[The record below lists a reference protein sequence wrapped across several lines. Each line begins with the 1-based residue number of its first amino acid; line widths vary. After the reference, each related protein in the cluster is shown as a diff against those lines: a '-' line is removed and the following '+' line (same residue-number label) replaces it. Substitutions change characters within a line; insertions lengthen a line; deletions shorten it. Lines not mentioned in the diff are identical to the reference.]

1 MAGEGPRTGSGG
13 VGDFADALVQ
23 IRDLSGRLR
32 GVGFLADH
40 HGTLLT
46 SHEAVDGLDRLLLR
60 AADDRTR
67 VVDAEAVVPL
77 PRHGL
82 ALVRTENLGVAP
94 LPLTVR
100 DRIEAGTYV
109 RIIAGGRREARV
121 LTAAPAAYPAGGR
134 SRVLDDALELALG
147 TAARDALRPGGGTT
161 GGPVLDARTGAV
173 LGVLGASLRAAGRDS
188 GFAAPVRPGGETDP
202 ALTALLARNAATV
215 PAYGTDLNLAGV
227 LQLCA
232 ASVSQ
237 DGPPGTL
244 TGLTGIVERASVA
257 RELADFMAGPHPVLA
272 LTGDPGSGRT
282 TELAALAARRR
293 RGDAPAPTLW
303 LRGADL
309 RGTDD
314 SVADAVRRALERA
327 APMAAAS
334 GPARTA
340 DLGDLDPEPLAAL
353 AAREGRPL
361 LICLDAPEEMPPALL
376 PEWATGTAE
385 WLRATGARLVLAC
398 GEEFWETAAE
408 QFPARLRLTALT
420 RQEARTARS
429 RYGVPDGAL
438 TDADARHPL
447 ALRLLSEVRAAL
459 PAHAPVRAPDRHGVP
474 DADAR
479 HPLALRLRSELP
491 ADAPVRPHVVPDG
504 ALTDA
509 DTRPTLTPRL
519 LSVLPADPP
528 PRPLDRHDV
537 FAAHLDLTCLRVA
550 ERIAAAN
557 GLDDSAVR
565 RLATR
570 VAGQVHEAARRAL
583 GHGLGLLDRESFAA
597 VFPHGRAPARL
608 GGGTGWASAVLDE
621 GLLVRSGGGYRF
633 AHEEFADWVQGTHL
647 DLDEAL
653 HVLVHRPRAERP
665 AGVMPVPHHRI
676 GPVVQALLLLGRRRG
691 PRQLAFRLRELA
703 DALDLDP
710 GSWWAARLLSRT
722 LLRAPDAL
730 PYREELR
737 FLADRLVA
745 WRRAGQAVPGEFG
758 PTFWT
763 ALALPDAERFA
774 LLRRLVPA
782 DPAVAEG
789 AGERYLDA
797 AARLLAAD
805 PAAGQPYLT
814 RWFEDE
820 RPLPATPHATVAT
833 AAQALLHTHR
843 YGALD
848 HLTEALIDS
857 GHRRAVELLAVLAE
871 DEPSA
876 ACRAV
881 DRWARDEDPGR
892 RATALVLARRTA
904 PHTGTSAD
912 HTLLRRAAHALLAR
926 PADRALHG
934 GALALLTVDPVSRDQ
949 HLPRA
954 LRHFTAGDRGLPP
967 SALLP
972 ALATHPDTVLDA
984 FRARLRAAPDPA
996 VTLRALADVTD
1007 PALARRIAALVRE
1020 TVAPRA
1026 EAAPCVAEYV
1036 DRRLG
1041 LGPTARTELLPLL
1054 TGLLGKGFEAPRA
1067 ALAAVLVAP
1076 GTPATTPLRRELLDL
1091 LLAHERD
1098 PDVLVA
1104 VLRAAATLLDGDG
1117 ADPVVAEARGLVHR
1131 TARLLGRTAGG
1142 GEHRLTG
1149 LVREL
1154 PGFGARLARWLAE
1167 APEEWAAV
1175 VGPGVRRAIEERA
1188 GTPVP
1193 A

>member
-1 MAGEGPRTGSGG
+1 M
-13 VGDFADALVQ
+13 GDRADALVE
-23 IRDLSGRLR
+23 IRDHSGRLR

-46 SHEAVDGLDRLLLR
+46 SHEAVEGAGRLVLH
-60 AADDRTR
+60 AAGDRTR

-109 RIIAGGRREARV
+109 RIAAGGWREARV
-121 LTAAPAAYPAGGR
+121 LTAAPAACPVGDR
-134 SRVLDDALELALG
+134 HQVLDDALELALG

-173 LGVLGASLRAAGRDS
+173 LGVLGASLRSAGRDS
-188 GFAAPVRPGGETDP
+188 AFAAPVRPADETDP
-202 ALTALLARNAATV
+202 ALTALLARNATTV

-244 TGLTGIVERASVA
+244 TGLPGIVERASVA
-257 RELADFMAGPHPVLA
+257 GELADFMAGPHAVLA

-293 RGDAPAPTLW
+293 QSEAPAPTLW

-309 RGTDD
+309 RDTDD

-327 APMAAAS
+327 APVAAAS
-334 GPARTA
+334 GPARPA

-361 LICLDAPEEMPPALL
+361 LLCLDAPEEMPPALL
-376 PEWATGTAE
+376 PDWARKTVAWLRTTGT
-385 WLRATGARLVLAC
+385 RLVLAC
-398 GEEFWETAAE
+398 GEEFWETVAE
-408 QFPARLRLTALT
+408 EFPARLRLTGLT

-429 RYGVPDGAL
+429 RYGVPGGAL
-438 TDADARHPL
+438 SDADARHPL
-447 ALRLLSEVRAAL
+447 ALRLLSEL
-459 PAHAPVRAPDRHGVP
+459 PV
-474 DADAR
+474 
-479 HPLALRLRSELP
+479 
-491 ADAPVRPHVVPDG
+491 DAP
-504 ALTDA
+504 
-509 DTRPTLTPRL
+509 
-519 LSVLPADPP
+519 S
-528 PRPLDRHDV
+528 RPLDRHDV
-537 FAAHLDLTCLRVA
+537 FAAHLDLACLRIA

-557 GLDDSAVR
+557 GFGDTAVR

-583 GHGLGLLDRESFAA
+583 GHGRGMLDRESFAA
-597 VFPHGRAPARL
+597 VFPPGRAPARL

-676 GPVVQALLLLGRRRG
+676 GPVVQALLLLGRRQG
-691 PRQLAFRLRELA
+691 PRRLAFRLRELA

-722 LLRAPDAL
+722 LLRTPDAL

-737 FLADRLVA
+737 FLADRIVA
-745 WRRAGQAVPGEFG
+745 WRRAGQAVPADFG
-758 PTFWT
+758 PAFWT
-763 ALALPDAERFA
+763 ALTLPDAERFA

-789 AGERYLDA
+789 VGERYLDA

-805 PAAGQPYLT
+805 PAAGQPHLT

-843 YGALD
+843 HGALD

-881 DRWARDEDPGR
+881 ERWARDEDPGR

-904 PHTGTSAD
+904 PHTGTTAD

-934 GALALLTVDPVSRDQ
+934 GALALLVVDPVSRDQ

-954 LRHFTAGDRGLPP
+954 LRHFTAADRGLPP
-967 SALLP
+967 TALLP

-984 FRARLRAAPDPA
+984 FRVRLRGGSDPAAP
-996 VTLRALADVTD
+996 LRALAEVTD

-1036 DRRLG
+1036 DRRLSH
-1041 LGPTARTELLPLL
+1041 GPTARTELLPLL
-1054 TGLLGKGFEAPRA
+1054 TGLLGKGFEAARA

-1076 GTPATTPLRRELLDL
+1076 GTPATTPLRRELLDR

-1098 PDVLVA
+1098 PEVLVA
-1104 VLRAAATLLDGDG
+1104 VLRAAATLVDSDGEG
-1117 ADPVVAEARGLVHR
+1117 PAAEEARGLVHR
-1131 TARLLGRTAGG
+1131 TVRLLGRTPEGG
-1142 GEHRLTG
+1142 DHRLSC

-1154 PGFGARLARWLAE
+1154 PGFGARLARWLTE
-1167 APEEWAAV
+1167 APQEWAAV

>member
-1 MAGEGPRTGSGG
+1 MAGEEPRAGSGDRAAAPAPG
-13 VGDFADALVQ
+13 RFGDRGDRVDALVQ
-23 IRDLSGRLR
+23 IRDLSGRPR
-32 GVGFLADH
+32 GIGFLADH

-46 SHEAVDGLDRLLLR
+46 SHEAVEGLDRLVLR

-109 RIIAGGRREARV
+109 RIAAGGWREARV
-121 LTAAPAAYPAGGR
+121 LTAARTAYPAEGG
-134 SRVLDDALELALG
+134 SLVLDDALELALG

-173 LGVLGASLRAAGRDS
+173 LGVLGATLRSADRDS
-188 GFAAPVRPGGETDP
+188 GFAAPVRPGGADP
-202 ALTALLARNAATV
+202 ALTDLLARNAATV
-215 PAYGTDLNLAGV
+215 PAYGADLNLAGV

-244 TGLTGIVERASVA
+244 TGLVGTVERAGLA
-257 RELADFMAGPHPVLA
+257 RELADFAEGPCPVLA

-293 RGDAPAPTLW
+293 RSDTPAPTLW

-309 RGTDD
+309 LDTDD

-334 GPARTA
+334 GPGSPTG
-340 DLGDLDPEPLAAL
+340 LGDLDPDRPAAL

-361 LICLDAPEEMPPALL
+361 LLCLDAPEEMPPALL
-376 PEWATGTAE
+376 PEWARATTD

-398 GEEFWETAAE
+398 RDEFWESAAE
-408 QFPARLRLTALT
+408 AFPARLRLTGLT
-420 RQEARTARS
+420 RQEARTARALHGIS
-429 RYGVPDGAL
+429 DGAL

-459 PAHAPVRAPDRHGVP
+459 PA
-474 DADAR
+474 
-479 HPLALRLRSELP
+479 
-491 ADAPVRPHVVPDG
+491 DAP
-504 ALTDA
+504 L
-509 DTRPTLTPRL
+509 
-519 LSVLPADPP
+519 
-528 PRPLDRHDV
+528 RPLDRHDV
-537 FAAHLDLTCLRVA
+537 FAAHLDLRCLRVA
-550 ERIAAAN
+550 ERLAAAD
-557 GLDDSAVR
+557 GLGDTAVR

-583 GHGLGLLDRESFAA
+583 GHGHGALDQETFEA

-608 GGGTGWASAVLDE
+608 GGGTGWASAVLAE
-621 GLLVRSGGGYRF
+621 GLLIRSGSDFRF
-633 AHEEFADWVQGTHL
+633 AHEEFADWLQGAHL

-653 HVLVHRPRAERP
+653 RVLVHRPRAEQP
-665 AGVMPVPHHRI
+665 PGVPPVPHHRI
-676 GPVVQALLLLGRRRG
+676 GPVVQALLLLGRRE

-710 GSWWAARLLSRT
+710 ASWWAARLLSRT
-722 LLRAPDAL
+722 LLSTPDAL
-730 PYREELR
+730 PYREALR
-737 FLADRLVA
+737 FLADRIVA
-745 WRRAGQAVPGEFG
+745 WRRAGRAVPPEFG
-758 PTFWT
+758 PAFWT

-774 LLRRLVPA
+774 LLRRLVLA
-782 DPAVAEG
+782 DPAVPEG

-797 AARLLAAD
+797 VARLLAAD
-805 PAAGQPYLT
+805 PAAGQPHLT

-848 HLTEALIDS
+848 DLTEALIDS
-857 GHRRAVELLAVLAE
+857 GRRRAVELLGVLAE

-881 DRWARDEDPGR
+881 DRWAHDEDPDR

-904 PHTGTSAD
+904 PHAATPAD
-912 HTLLRRAAHALLAR
+912 HTLLRRAAQALLAR

-934 GALALLTVDPVSRDQ
+934 GALALLVVDPVSRDQ
-949 HLPRA
+949 HLARA
-954 LRHFTAGDRGLPP
+954 LRHFRAGDRGLPP
-967 SALLP
+967 AALLP

-984 FRARLRAAPDPA
+984 FRARLSAGPGTAAI
-996 VTLRALADVTD
+996 LRALADVTD
-1007 PALARRIAALVRE
+1007 PAHARRIAALVRE
-1020 TVAPRA
+1020 AVAPRA
-1026 EAAPCVAEYV
+1026 ENARCVAEYV

-1041 LGPTARTELLPLL
+1041 HGPTARTELLPLL
-1054 TGLLGKGFEAPRA
+1054 TGLLGKGFEPVRA

-1098 PDVLVA
+1098 PAVLVA
-1104 VLRAAATLLDGDG
+1104 VLRAAAVLPDDGTG
-1117 ADPVVAEARGLVHR
+1117 PSAREARGLVHR
-1131 TARLLGRTAGG
+1131 TGRLLNRVPEGG
-1142 GEHRLTG
+1142 DRFLAG

-1154 PGFGARLARWLAE
+1154 PGFAARLGRWLAE
-1167 APEEWAAV
+1167 APEDWAAV
-1175 VGPGVRRAIEERA
+1175 VGPGARGAIQGLA

>member
-1 MAGEGPRTGSGG
+1 MAGEGPRAGSG
-13 VGDFADALVQ
+13 VGDGTDAVVRIL
-23 IRDLSGRLR
+23 DLSGRPR

-46 SHEAVDGLDRLLLR
+46 SHEAVEGLDRLVLR

-82 ALVRTENLGVAP
+82 ALVRTENLGIAP

-109 RIIAGGRREARV
+109 RLVAGGSREARV
-121 LTAAPAAYPAGGR
+121 LTAAPAAYPAGGG
-134 SRVLDDALELALG
+134 SQVLGDALELALG

-161 GGPVLDARTGAV
+161 GGPLLDARTGAV
-173 LGVLGASLRAAGRDS
+173 LGVLGATLRAAGRDS
-188 GFAAPVRPGGETDP
+188 GFAAPVRPGGGTDP
-202 ALTALLARNAATV
+202 ALTELLARNAATV
-215 PAYGTDLNLAGV
+215 PAYGADLNLAGV

-244 TGLTGIVERASVA
+244 TGLTGIVERPAVE
-257 RELADFMAGPHPVLA
+257 RELADFMAGPHTVLA

-282 TELAALAARRR
+282 TELAALTARRR

-309 RGTDD
+309 RATDD

-327 APMAAAS
+327 APVAAAS
-334 GPARTA
+334 GAARTA

-353 AAREGRPL
+353 ATREARTL
-361 LICLDAPEEMPPALL
+361 LLCLDNPEEMPATLL
-376 PEWATGTAE
+376 PDWARRTDA
-385 WLRATGARLVLAC
+385 WLRATGTRLVLAC
-398 GEEFWETAAE
+398 REEFRELVADR
-408 QFPARLRLTALT
+408 FPARLPLTGLT

-447 ALRLLSEVRAAL
+447 ALRLLSGL
-459 PAHAPVRAPDRHGVP
+459 PVDAPT
-474 DADAR
+474 
-479 HPLALRLRSELP
+479 HPLE
-491 ADAPVRPHVVPDG
+491 
-504 ALTDA
+504 
-509 DTRPTLTPRL
+509 
-519 LSVLPADPP
+519 
-528 PRPLDRHDV
+528 RHEV

-550 ERIAAAN
+550 GRIAAAD
-557 GLDDSAVR
+557 GLDDTAVR

-570 VAGQVHEAARRAL
+570 VAGQVHEAARRSL
-583 GHGLGLLDRESFAA
+583 GHGLGLLDREDFAA

-608 GGGTGWASAVLDE
+608 GGGTGWASAVLGE

-676 GPVVQALLLLGRRRG
+676 GPVVQALLLLGRRNG

-722 LLRAPDAL
+722 LSRTPDAL

-737 FLADRLVA
+737 FLADRIVA
-745 WRRAGQAVPGEFG
+745 WRRAGQAVPEEFG
-758 PTFWT
+758 PGFWT

-789 AGERYLDA
+789 ARERYLDA

-805 PAAGQPYLT
+805 PAAAQPYLT

-881 DRWARDEDPGR
+881 DRWARDEDPAR

-904 PHTGTSAD
+904 PHTGTATD

-934 GALALLTVDPVSRDQ
+934 GALALLAVDPVSRDQ

-967 SALLP
+967 TALLP

-984 FRARLRAAPDPA
+984 FRARLRGPDPA
-996 VTLRALADVTD
+996 LTLRALADVTD
-1007 PALARRIAALVRE
+1007 PALARRTAALVRE

-1036 DRRLG
+1036 DMRLG
-1041 LGPTARTELLPLL
+1041 HGPTARTELLPLL
-1054 TGLLGKGFEAPRA
+1054 TGLLGKGFEAARA

-1098 PDVLVA
+1098 PEVLVA
-1104 VLRAAATLLDGDG
+1104 VLRAAATLLDGDDRDG
-1117 ADPVVAEARGLVHR
+1117 AGPAAEEARGLAHR
-1131 TARLLGRTAGG
+1131 TARLLGRTPGG
-1142 GEHRLTG
+1142 GDHRLTG

-1167 APEEWAAV
+1167 APEEWSAV
-1175 VGPGVRRAIEERA
+1175 VGPGVRRAMEERA

>member
-1 MAGEGPRTGSGG
+1 MAGEGPRTGSGDG
-13 VGDFADALVQ
+13 TVPGGLGDCADALVQ

-46 SHEAVDGLDRLLLR
+46 SHEAVEGLDRLVLR

-67 VVDAEAVVPL
+67 VADAEAVVPL

-82 ALVRTENLGVAP
+82 ALVRTESLGVAP

-109 RIIAGGRREARV
+109 RIAAGGWREARV
-121 LTAAPAAYPAGGR
+121 LTAAPAAYPVGGR
-134 SRVLDDALELALG
+134 SQVLDDALELALG

-173 LGVLGASLRAAGRDS
+173 LGVLGASLRSAGRDS
-188 GFAAPVRPGGETDP
+188 GFAAPVRPAEGADP
-202 ALTALLARNAATV
+202 ALTALLARNETTV
-215 PAYGTDLNLAGV
+215 PAYGADLNLAGV

-232 ASVSQ
+232 ASVSL

-244 TGLTGIVERASVA
+244 TGLARLVERPLVE
-257 RELADFMAGPHPVLA
+257 RELAEFMAGPHAVLA

-309 RGTDD
+309 RDTDD

-327 APMAAAS
+327 APVAAAS
-334 GPARTA
+334 GPARPA
-340 DLGDLDPEPLAAL
+340 DLGAFDPEPLATL

-361 LICLDAPEEMPPALL
+361 LLCLDAPEEMPPALL
-376 PEWATGTAE
+376 PEWAKGTVE

-398 GEEFWETAAE
+398 GEEFWESAAE
-408 QFPARLRLTALT
+408 EFPARLRLTGLT

-429 RYGVPDGAL
+429 RYGVPDDAL
-438 TDADARHPL
+438 ADTDARHPL

-459 PAHAPVRAPDRHGVP
+459 PA
-474 DADAR
+474 
-479 HPLALRLRSELP
+479 
-491 ADAPVRPHVVPDG
+491 DAPVRPV
-504 ALTDA
+504 
-509 DTRPTLTPRL
+509 
-519 LSVLPADPP
+519 
-528 PRPLDRHDV
+528 DRHDV

-557 GLDDSAVR
+557 GLGDTAVR

-583 GHGLGLLDRESFAA
+583 GHGQGVLDRETFAA

-647 DLDEAL
+647 DLDDAL

-722 LLRAPDAL
+722 LLRTPDAL

-737 FLADRLVA
+737 FLADRIVA
-745 WRRAGQAVPGEFG
+745 WRRAGQAVPEEFG
-758 PTFWT
+758 PAFWT
-763 ALALPDAERFA
+763 TLALPDAERFA
-774 LLRRLVPA
+774 LLRRLVLA
-782 DPAVAEG
+782 DPAVPEG

-805 PAAGQPYLT
+805 PAAGQPHLT

-857 GHRRAVELLAVLAE
+857 GHRRAVELLGVLAE

-881 DRWARDEDPGR
+881 DRWARDEDPDR

-904 PHTGTSAD
+904 PHTGTPAD

-954 LRHFTAGDRGLPP
+954 LRHFRAGDRGLPP

-984 FRARLRAAPDPA
+984 FRARLRGGPDPA
-996 VTLRALADVTD
+996 VTLRALADITD
-1007 PALARRIAALVRE
+1007 PALARRTAALVRE

-1041 LGPTARTELLPLL
+1041 HGPTARTELLPLL
-1054 TGLLGKGFEAPRA
+1054 TGLLGKGFEPARA

-1104 VLRAAATLLDGDG
+1104 VLRAADTLLDGDG
-1117 ADPVVAEARGLVHR
+1117 TGPVAEEARGLVHR
-1131 TARLLGRTAGG
+1131 TARLLGRIPEGG
-1142 GEHRLTG
+1142 DHRLTG

-1154 PGFGARLARWLAE
+1154 PGFGARLARWLTE
-1167 APEEWAAV
+1167 APDDWAAV
-1175 VGPGVRRAIEERA
+1175 VGPGVRRAIEECA

>member
-1 MAGEGPRTGSGG
+1 MAGEEPRTGSGD
-13 VGDFADALVQ
+13 VDDCADALVQ
-23 IRDLSGRLR
+23 IRDLSGRPR
-32 GVGFLADH
+32 GIGFLADH

-46 SHEAVDGLDRLLLR
+46 SHEAVEGLDRLVLR

-109 RIIAGGRREARV
+109 RLAAGGWREARV

-134 SRVLDDALELALG
+134 GQVLGDALELALG

-173 LGVLGASLRAAGRDS
+173 LGVLGACLHSADRDS
-188 GFAAPVRPGGETDP
+188 GFAAPVRPAGEADP
-202 ALTALLARNAATV
+202 ALTALLARNATTV
-215 PAYGTDLNLAGV
+215 PAYGTDLNLAGI

-244 TGLTGIVERASVA
+244 TGLAGIVERASVA
-257 RELADFMAGPHPVLA
+257 RESADFLAGPHAVLA

-293 RGDAPAPTLW
+293 QGDTPAPTLW

-309 RGTDD
+309 RDTDD
-314 SVADAVRRALERA
+314 SVADAVLRALERA
-327 APMAAAS
+327 APVAAAS
-334 GPARTA
+334 GPARPA
-340 DLGDLDPEPLAAL
+340 DLGALDPEALARLAAD
-353 AAREGRPL
+353 AGRPL
-361 LICLDAPEEMPPALL
+361 LLCLDAPEEMPPALL
-376 PEWATGTAE
+376 PEWARVTAA

-398 GEEFWETAAE
+398 GEEFWESAAE
-408 QFPARLRLTALT
+408 DFPARLRLAGLT

-429 RYGVPDGAL
+429 RYAVPDGAL

-447 ALRLLSEVRAAL
+447 ALRLLSGL
-459 PAHAPVRAPDRHGVP
+459 PV
-474 DADAR
+474 
-479 HPLALRLRSELP
+479 
-491 ADAPVRPHVVPDG
+491 
-504 ALTDA
+504 
-509 DTRPTLTPRL
+509 DT
-519 LSVLPADPP
+519 P
-528 PRPLDRHDV
+528 PRPVDRYEV
-537 FAAHLDLTCLRVA
+537 FAAHLDLVCLRIA
-550 ERIAAAN
+550 ERIAAAD
-557 GLDDSAVR
+557 GLGDTAVR

-570 VAGQVHEAARRAL
+570 VAGQVHEAARCAL
-583 GHGLGLLDRESFAA
+583 GHGRGLLDRETFAA
-597 VFPHGRAPARL
+597 VFPPGRAPARL
-608 GGGTGWASAVLDE
+608 GGGTGWASAVLEE

-676 GPVVQALLLLGRRRG
+676 GPVVQALLLLGRRCG
-691 PRQLAFRLRELA
+691 PRRLAFRLRELA

-710 GSWWAARLLSRT
+710 ESWWAARLLSRT
-722 LLRAPDAL
+722 LLCTPDAL

-737 FLADRLVA
+737 FLADRIVA
-745 WRRAGQAVPGEFG
+745 WRRAGLAVPEEFG
-758 PTFWT
+758 PAFWT

-774 LLRRLVPA
+774 LLRLLVPA
-782 DPAVAEG
+782 DPPVAEG
-789 AGERYLDA
+789 AGERCLDA

-805 PAAGQPYLT
+805 PAGGQPHLT

-843 YGALD
+843 HGALD

-904 PHTGTSAD
+904 PHTGTAAD

-967 SALLP
+967 TALLP

-984 FRARLRAAPDPA
+984 FRVRLRGGPDPA
-996 VTLRALADVTD
+996 VSLRALATVTD
-1007 PALARRIAALVRE
+1007 PALARRIAAVVRE

-1026 EAAPCVAEYV
+1026 EAAACVAEYV

-1041 LGPTARTELLPLL
+1041 HGPTARTELLPLL
-1054 TGLLGKGFEAPRA
+1054 TGLLGTGFEAARA
-1067 ALAAVLVAP
+1067 ALAAALVTP
-1076 GTPATTPLRRELLDL
+1076 GSPATTPLRRELLGL

-1098 PDVLVA
+1098 PEVLVA
-1104 VLRAAATLLDGDG
+1104 VLRAAAALVDGDSAG
-1117 ADPVVAEARGLVHR
+1117 PIVEETRGLIHR
-1131 TARLLGRTAGG
+1131 TAGLLRRTPGDG
-1142 GEHRLTG
+1142 DHRLTG

-1154 PGFGARLARWLAE
+1154 PGFGARLASWLTE

-1175 VGPGVRRAIEERA
+1175 VGPGARRAIEERA

>member
-1 MAGEGPRTGSGG
+1 MAGEGPRGGSGS
-13 VGDFADALVQ
+13 VGDRADALVR
-23 IRDLSGRLR
+23 ICDLSGRPR
-32 GVGFLADH
+32 GIGFLADH

-46 SHEAVDGLDRLLLR
+46 SHEAVEGLTQLVLR
-60 AADDRTR
+60 AADDRPR
-67 VVDAEAVVPL
+67 VIDAEAVVPL

-94 LPLTVR
+94 LPLTAR
-100 DRIEAGTYV
+100 ERIEAGTYV
-109 RIIAGGRREARV
+109 QIAAGGWRAARV
-121 LTAAPAAYPAGGR
+121 LTAGPASYPAEGR
-134 SRVLDDALELALG
+134 SLVLADALELALG
-147 TAARDALRPGGGTT
+147 TAARDTLRPGGGTT

-173 LGVLGASLRAAGRDS
+173 LGVLGATLHSAVRDS
-188 GFAAPVRPGGETDP
+188 GFAAPVRPPGAADP

-215 PAYGTDLNLAGV
+215 PAYGADLNLAGV

-244 TGLTGIVERASVA
+244 TGLAGIVERAAVE
-257 RELADFMAGPHPVLA
+257 RELVDFMAGPHPVLA

-282 TELAALAARRR
+282 TVLAALAARRR

-309 RGTDD
+309 RDADD

-327 APMAAAS
+327 APVAAAS
-334 GPARTA
+334 GPGRPAG
-340 DLGDLDPEPLAAL
+340 LGDDLDPERAATL

-361 LICLDAPEEMPPALL
+361 LLCLDAPEEMPAALL
-376 PEWATGTAE
+376 PVWAEETDA
-385 WLRATGARLVLAC
+385 WLRANGARLVLAC
-398 GEEFWETAAE
+398 RDEFWESAAE
-408 QFPARLRLTALT
+408 AFPARLRLTGLT
-420 RQEARTARS
+420 RQEARAARS
-429 RYGVPDGAL
+429 RHGIPDGAL
-438 TDADARHPL
+438 PDADARHPL

-459 PAHAPVRAPDRHGVP
+459 PA
-474 DADAR
+474 
-479 HPLALRLRSELP
+479 
-491 ADAPVRPHVVPDG
+491 DAPLG
-504 ALTDA
+504 
-509 DTRPTLTPRL
+509 
-519 LSVLPADPP
+519 
-528 PRPLDRHDV
+528 PLDRHDV
-537 FAAHLDLTCLRVA
+537 FAAHLDLVCLRVA
-550 ERIAAAN
+550 ERLAAAG
-557 GLDDSAVR
+557 GLADTAVR

-583 GHGLGLLDRESFAA
+583 GHGQGALDRETFEA

-608 GGGTGWASAVLDE
+608 GGATGWASAVLAE
-621 GLLVRSGGGYRF
+621 GLLIRSGSGYRF

-653 HVLVHRPRAERP
+653 HVLVHRPCAERP
-665 AGVMPVPHHRI
+665 PGVLPVPHHRI

-703 DALDLDP
+703 DALDRDP
-710 GSWWAARLLSRT
+710 GSWWAARLLTRT
-722 LLRAPDAL
+722 LLRTPDAL
-730 PYREELR
+730 PYREVLR
-737 FLADRLVA
+737 FLADRVVA
-745 WRRAGQAVPGEFG
+745 WRRAGQSVPAEFG
-758 PTFWT
+758 PAFWT
-763 ALALPDAERFA
+763 ALVLPAAERYA
-774 LLRRLVPA
+774 LLRRLVLA
-782 DPAVAEG
+782 DPAVPEG

-797 AARLLAAD
+797 VARLLAVD
-805 PAAGQPYLT
+805 PAAGQPHLT

-820 RPLPATPHATVAT
+820 CPLPATPHATVAT

-843 YGALD
+843 HGALD

-881 DRWARDEDPGR
+881 GRWARYEEPDH

-904 PHTGTSAD
+904 PHAATPAD
-912 HTLLRRAAHALLAR
+912 HTLLRRAAQALLAR

-934 GALALLTVDPVSRDQ
+934 GALALLAVDPVSRDQ

-954 LRHFTAGDRGLPP
+954 LRHFAAGDSGLPP
-967 SALLP
+967 TALLP

-984 FRARLRAAPDPA
+984 FRARLRRGPDPA
-996 VTLRALADVTD
+996 GALRALADVTD
-1007 PALARRIAALVRE
+1007 PAVARRVAALVRE
-1020 TVAPRA
+1020 TLASRPETAPL
-1026 EAAPCVAEYV
+1026 VAEYV

-1041 LGPTARTELLPLL
+1041 HGPTARAELLPLL
-1054 TGLLGKGFEAPRA
+1054 TGLLGKGFEPVRA

-1104 VLRAAATLLDGDG
+1104 VVRAAATMLDGDG
-1117 ADPVVAEARGLVHR
+1117 DGDGEGDGAGPVQEEARGLVHR
-1131 TARLLGRTAGG
+1131 TARLLGRTPEGADPC
-1142 GEHRLTG
+1142 LTG

-1154 PGFGARLARWLAE
+1154 PGFAARLARWLTD
-1167 APEEWAAV
+1167 APDDWTTV
-1175 VGPGVRRAIEERA
+1175 VGPGARRAIEEPA

>member
-1 MAGEGPRTGSGG
+1 MAGEGPRAGSGS
-13 VGDFADALVQ
+13 VGDRADALVR
-23 IRDLSGRLR
+23 ICDLSGRPR
-32 GVGFLADH
+32 GIGFLADH

-46 SHEAVDGLDRLLLR
+46 SHEAVEGLTQLVLR
-60 AADDRTR
+60 AADDRPR

-94 LPLTVR
+94 LPLTAR
-100 DRIEAGTYV
+100 ERIEAGTYV
-109 RIIAGGRREARV
+109 QIAAGGWRVARV
-121 LTAAPAAYPAGGR
+121 LTAGPATYPAEGR
-134 SRVLDDALELALG
+134 SLVLADALELALG
-147 TAARDALRPGGGTT
+147 TAARDTLRPGGGTT

-173 LGVLGASLRAAGRDS
+173 LGVLGATLRSAVRDS
-188 GFAAPVRPGGETDP
+188 GLAAPVRPPGTADP
-202 ALTALLARNAATV
+202 ALTALLDRNAATV
-215 PAYGTDLNLAGV
+215 PAYGADLNLAGV

-244 TGLTGIVERASVA
+244 TGLAGIVERAAVE

-293 RGDAPAPTLW
+293 RGDTPAPTLW

-309 RGTDD
+309 RDTDD

-327 APMAAAS
+327 APVAAAS
-334 GPARTA
+334 GPGRPAG
-340 DLGDLDPEPLAAL
+340 LGDDLDPERAAAL

-361 LICLDAPEEMPPALL
+361 LLCLDAPEEMPAALL
-376 PEWATGTAE
+376 PDWAEETDA
-385 WLRATGARLVLAC
+385 WLRATGARLVFAC
-398 GEEFWETAAE
+398 RDEFWESTAE
-408 QFPARLRLTALT
+408 TFPARLRLTGLN
-420 RQEARTARS
+420 RQEARAARS
-429 RYGVPDGAL
+429 RHGIPDGAL

-459 PAHAPVRAPDRHGVP
+459 PA
-474 DADAR
+474 
-479 HPLALRLRSELP
+479 
-491 ADAPVRPHVVPDG
+491 DAPLD
-504 ALTDA
+504 
-509 DTRPTLTPRL
+509 
-519 LSVLPADPP
+519 
-528 PRPLDRHDV
+528 PLDRHDV
-537 FAAHLDLTCLRVA
+537 FAAHLDLMCLRVA
-550 ERIAAAN
+550 ERLAAAG
-557 GLDDSAVR
+557 GLADTAVR

-583 GHGLGLLDRESFAA
+583 GHGQGVLDRESFEA

-608 GGGTGWASAVLDE
+608 GGATGWASAVLAE
-621 GLLVRSGGGYRF
+621 GLMVRSGSGYRF

-653 HVLVHRPRAERP
+653 HVLVHRPHAERP
-665 AGVMPVPHHRI
+665 SGVLPVPHHRI

-703 DALDLDP
+703 DALDRDP
-710 GSWWAARLLSRT
+710 GCWWAARLLTRT
-722 LLRAPDAL
+722 LLRTPDAL
-730 PYREELR
+730 PYREVLR
-737 FLADRLVA
+737 FLADRVVA
-745 WRRAGQAVPGEFG
+745 WRRAGQTVPAEFG
-758 PTFWT
+758 PAFWT
-763 ALALPDAERFA
+763 ALALPDAERYA
-774 LLRRLVPA
+774 LLRRLVLA
-782 DPAVAEG
+782 DPAVPGG

-797 AARLLAAD
+797 VARLLAAD
-805 PAAGQPYLT
+805 PAAGQPHLT

-820 RPLPATPHATVAT
+820 CPLPATPHATVAT

-843 YGALD
+843 HGALD

-881 DRWARDEDPGR
+881 GRWARYEDPDH

-904 PHTGTSAD
+904 PHAGTPAD
-912 HTLLRRAAHALLAR
+912 HTLLRRAAQALLTR

-934 GALALLTVDPVSRDQ
+934 GALALLAVDPVSRDQ

-954 LRHFTAGDRGLPP
+954 LRHFAAGDSGLPP
-967 SALLP
+967 TALLP

-984 FRARLRAAPDPA
+984 FRARLRHGPDPA
-996 VTLRALADVTD
+996 GALRALADVTD
-1007 PALARRIAALVRE
+1007 PAVARRVAALVRE
-1020 TVAPRA
+1020 TVASRP
-1026 EAAPCVAEYV
+1026 ETAPLVAEYV

-1041 LGPTARTELLPLL
+1041 HGPTARAELLPLL
-1054 TGLLGKGFEAPRA
+1054 TGLLGKGFEPVRA

-1104 VLRAAATLLDGDG
+1104 VVRAAATLLDGDG
-1117 ADPVVAEARGLVHR
+1117 AGPVQEEARGLVHR
-1131 TARLLGRTAGG
+1131 TVRLLGRTPEGADPC
-1142 GEHRLTG
+1142 LTG

-1154 PGFGARLARWLAE
+1154 PGFAARLARWLTE
-1167 APEEWAAV
+1167 APDDWTAV
-1175 VGPGVRRAIEERA
+1175 VGPGVRRAIEEPA

>member
-13 VGDFADALVQ
+13 LGDRADAVVR
-23 IRDLSGRLR
+23 IRDLAGRLR

-40 HGTLLT
+40 QGTLLT
-46 SHEAVDGLDRLLLR
+46 SLEAVEGAGPLVLH
-60 AADDRTR
+60 AAGDRTR

-82 ALVRTENLGVAP
+82 ALVRTENPGVAP

-109 RIIAGGRREARV
+109 RIAAGGWTEARV
-121 LTAAPAAYPAGGR
+121 LTAAPAAFPVGDR
-134 SRVLDDALELALG
+134 SQVLDDALELALG

-173 LGVLGASLRAAGRDS
+173 LGVLGASLRAVGRDS
-188 GFAAPVRPGGETDP
+188 GFAAPVRPAEEADP
-202 ALTALLARNAATV
+202 ELTALLARNATTV
-215 PAYGTDLNLAGV
+215 PAYGADLNLAGV

-244 TGLTGIVERASVA
+244 TGLPGIVERASVA
-257 RELADFMAGPHPVLA
+257 RELADFMAGPHAVLA

-293 RGDAPAPTLW
+293 QSEAPAPTLW

-309 RGTDD
+309 RDTDD
-314 SVADAVRRALERA
+314 SVADAVRRALQRA
-327 APMAAAS
+327 APVAAAS
-334 GPARTA
+334 GPARHA
-340 DLGDLDPEPLAAL
+340 DLGDLDPEPPAAL

-361 LICLDAPEEMPPALL
+361 LLCLDAPEEMPPALL
-376 PEWATGTAE
+376 PAWAGKTVA
-385 WLRATGARLVLAC
+385 WLRATGTRLVLAC
-398 GEEFWETAAE
+398 GDEFWEGVAE
-408 QFPARLRLTALT
+408 EFPARLRLTGLT

-429 RYGVPDGAL
+429 RYGVPEGAL
-438 TDADARHPL
+438 SGADARHPL
-447 ALRLLSEVRAAL
+447 VLRLLSEL
-459 PAHAPVRAPDRHGVP
+459 PV
-474 DADAR
+474 DA
-479 HPLALRLRSELP
+479 
-491 ADAPVRPHVVPDG
+491 
-504 ALTDA
+504 
-509 DTRPTLTPRL
+509 
-519 LSVLPADPP
+519 P

-537 FAAHLDLTCLRVA
+537 FAAHLDLACLRIA

-557 GLDDSAVR
+557 GLGDTAVR

-570 VAGQVHEAARRAL
+570 VAGQVHDAARRAL
-583 GHGLGLLDRESFAA
+583 GHGRGMLDREGFAA
-597 VFPHGRAPARL
+597 VFPPGRAPARL
-608 GGGTGWASAVLDE
+608 GGGTGWASAVLAE

-633 AHEEFADWVQGTHL
+633 ADEEFADWVQGTHL
-647 DLDEAL
+647 DLEEAL
-653 HVLVHRPRAERP
+653 RVLVHRPRGERP
-665 AGVMPVPHHRI
+665 AGATAVPHHRV
-676 GPVVQALLLLGRRRG
+676 GSVVQALLLLGRRQG

-722 LLRAPDAL
+722 LLRIPDAL

-737 FLADRLVA
+737 FLADRIVA
-745 WRRAGQAVPGEFG
+745 WRRAGQAVPAEFG
-758 PTFWT
+758 PAFWT

-782 DPAVAEG
+782 DPAVGEG

-805 PAAGQPYLT
+805 PAAGQPHLT

-843 YGALD
+843 HGALD

-881 DRWARDEDPGR
+881 DRWAKDEDPGR

-934 GALALLTVDPVSRDQ
+934 GALALLVADPVSRDQ

-954 LRHFTAGDRGLPP
+954 LRHFTAADRGLPP
-967 SALLP
+967 TALLP

-984 FRARLRAAPDPA
+984 FRVRLRGGSDPAAP
-996 VTLRALADVTD
+996 LRALAEVTD
-1007 PALARRIAALVRE
+1007 PALARRVAALVRE
-1020 TVAPRA
+1020 AVAPRA

-1041 LGPTARTELLPLL
+1041 QGPTARTELLPLL
-1054 TGLLGKGFEAPRA
+1054 TGLLGKGFEAARA

-1076 GTPATTPLRRELLDL
+1076 GTPATTPLRRELLDR

-1098 PDVLVA
+1098 PEVLVA
-1104 VLRAAATLLDGDG
+1104 VLRAAAALVTGDG
-1117 ADPVVAEARGLVHR
+1117 ASPAAEEEARGLVHR
-1131 TARLLGRTAGG
+1131 TARLLGRTPEGVD
-1142 GEHRLTG
+1142 HRLSC

-1154 PGFGARLARWLAE
+1154 PGFGARLARWLTE
-1167 APEEWAAV
+1167 APQEWAAV

>member
-1 MAGEGPRTGSGG
+1 MAGEGPRPGSGG
-13 VGDFADALVQ
+13 VGDGADALVQ
-23 IRDLSGRLR
+23 IRDPRGRLR

-40 HGTLLT
+40 QGTLLT
-46 SHEAVDGLDRLLLR
+46 SHEAVEGADRLVLR

-77 PRHGL
+77 ERHGL

-109 RIIAGGRREARV
+109 RLAAGGWREARV
-121 LTAAPAAYPAGGR
+121 LAAAPAACPVGDSGL
-134 SRVLDDALELALG
+134 VLDDALELALG
-147 TAARDALRPGGGTT
+147 TAARDALRPGAGTT

-173 LGVLGASLRAAGRDS
+173 LGVLGASLRSADRDS
-188 GFAAPVRPGGETDP
+188 GLAAPVRPAGETDP
-202 ALTALLARNAATV
+202 ELTALLVRNATTV
-215 PAYGTDLNLAGV
+215 PAYGADLNLAGV

-244 TGLTGIVERASVA
+244 TGLPGIVGRASVA
-257 RELADFMAGPHPVLA
+257 AELADFTAGPHTVLA

-293 RGDAPAPTLW
+293 RSETPAPTLW

-309 RGTDD
+309 ADTDD

-327 APMAAAS
+327 APVAAAS
-334 GPARTA
+334 GPARPA
-340 DLGDLDPEPLAAL
+340 DLAGLDPEGPAVL

-361 LICLDAPEEMPPALL
+361 LLCLDAPEEMPPALL
-376 PEWATGTAE
+376 PAWAANTAA
-385 WLRATGARLVLAC
+385 WLRATGTRLVLAC
-398 GEEFWETAAE
+398 GEEFWESVAE
-408 QFPARLRLTALT
+408 EFPRRLRLTGLT
-420 RQEARTARS
+420 RQEARTART
-429 RYGVPDGAL
+429 RYGVPEGAL
-438 TDADARHPL
+438 IEADARHPL
-447 ALRLLSEVRAAL
+447 ALRLLSGL
-459 PAHAPVRAPDRHGVP
+459 PV
-474 DADAR
+474 
-479 HPLALRLRSELP
+479 
-491 ADAPVRPHVVPDG
+491 DAP
-504 ALTDA
+504 A
-509 DTRPTLTPRL
+509 
-519 LSVLPADPP
+519 
-528 PRPLDRHDV
+528 RPLDRHDL
-537 FAAHLDLTCLRVA
+537 FAAHLDLACLRVA
-550 ERIAAAN
+550 ERIAAAD
-557 GLDDSAVR
+557 GLDDTAVR

-570 VAGQVHEAARRAL
+570 VAGQVHEAARHAL
-583 GHGLGLLDRESFAA
+583 GHGRGVLDQESFTA
-597 VFPHGRAPARL
+597 VFPPGRAPARL

-676 GPVVQALLLLGRRRG
+676 GPVVQALLLLGRRSG
-691 PRQLAFRLRELA
+691 PRRLAFRLRELA

-710 GSWWAARLLSRT
+710 GSWWAARLLHRT
-722 LLRAPDAL
+722 LLRTPDAL

-737 FLADRLVA
+737 FLADRIVA
-745 WRRAGQAVPGEFG
+745 WRRAGRAVPEEFG
-758 PTFWT
+758 AAFWT

-805 PAAGQPYLT
+805 PAAGQPHLT

-843 YGALD
+843 HGALD

-881 DRWARDEDPGR
+881 DRWAGDEDPGR

-904 PHTGTSAD
+904 PHTGASAD
-912 HTLLRRAAHALLAR
+912 HTLLRRAARALLAR

-934 GALALLTVDPVSRDQ
+934 GALALLVVDPVSRDQ

-954 LRHFTAGDRGLPP
+954 LRHFASGDRGLPP
-967 SALLP
+967 TALLP
-972 ALATHPDTVLDA
+972 ALTTHPDTVLDA
-984 FRARLRAAPDPA
+984 FRARLRRGPDLA
-996 VTLRALADVTD
+996 VTLRALADITD
-1007 PALARRIAALVRE
+1007 PAPARRIAALVRE

-1026 EAAPCVAEYV
+1026 EAAPYVAEYV

-1041 LGPTARTELLPLL
+1041 HGPTARTELLPLL
-1054 TGLLGKGFEAPRA
+1054 TGLLGKGFEPARA

-1076 GTPATTPLRRELLDL
+1076 GTPATTPLRRELLDR

-1098 PDVLVA
+1098 PEVLVA
-1104 VLRAAATLLDGDG
+1104 VLRAAASLADSDG
-1117 ADPVVAEARGLVHR
+1117 AGPAAGEARGLIHR
-1131 TARLLGRTAGG
+1131 TARLLARTPGG
-1142 GEHRLTG
+1142 GDHRLTA

-1167 APEEWAAV
+1167 APQEWSAV
-1175 VGPGVRRAIEERA
+1175 VGPGVRRSIEERA
-1188 GTPVP
+1188 GAPVP

>member
-1 MAGEGPRTGSGG
+1 MAGEGPRAGSGG
-13 VGDFADALVQ
+13 VGDCTDALVQ

-32 GVGFLADH
+32 GLGFLADH

-109 RIIAGGRREARV
+109 RIVAGGRREARV

-134 SRVLDDALELALG
+134 NQVLDDALELALG

-188 GFAAPVRPGGETDP
+188 GFAAPVRPAGEADP

-244 TGLTGIVERASVA
+244 TGLTGIVGRASVA
-257 RELADFMAGPHPVLA
+257 RELADFTAGPHAVLA

-293 RGDAPAPTLW
+293 RGDAPTLW

-309 RGTDD
+309 RATDD

-327 APMAAAS
+327 APVAAAS
-334 GPARTA
+334 GPVRSA

-361 LICLDAPEEMPPALL
+361 LLCLDAPEAMPPALL
-376 PEWATGTAE
+376 PEWAEGTVE

-398 GEEFWETAAE
+398 GEEFWEGVAE
-408 QFPARLRLTALT
+408 AFPARLRLTGLT
-420 RQEARTARS
+420 RQEARAARS

-438 TDADARHPL
+438 TDTDARHPL
-447 ALRLLSEVRAAL
+447 ALRLLSEI
-459 PAHAPVRAPDRHGVP
+459 
-474 DADAR
+474 
-479 HPLALRLRSELP
+479 P
-491 ADAPVRPHVVPDG
+491 AD
-504 ALTDA
+504 L
-509 DTRPTLTPRL
+509 
-519 LSVLPADPP
+519 P

-570 VAGQVHEAARRAL
+570 VAGQVHEAARRVL

-722 LLRAPDAL
+722 LLRTPDAL

-737 FLADRLVA
+737 FLADRIVA

-758 PTFWT
+758 PAFWI

-774 LLRRLVPA
+774 LLRRLVLA
-782 DPAVAEG
+782 DSAVPER

-904 PHTGTSAD
+904 PHTGTAAD
-912 HTLLRRAAHALLAR
+912 HTLLRRAAQALLAR

-967 SALLP
+967 TALLP

-1041 LGPTARTELLPLL
+1041 HGPTARTELLPLL

-1117 ADPVVAEARGLVHR
+1117 TGPAAEEARGLVHR
-1131 TARLLGRTAGG
+1131 TARLLGRTPGG
-1142 GEHRLTG
+1142 VDHRLTG

-1154 PGFGARLARWLAE
+1154 PGFGARLARWVTE
-1167 APEEWAAV
+1167 APQEWAAV

>member
-1 MAGEGPRTGSGG
+1 MAGEGPRTGRGG
-13 VGDFADALVQ
+13 LGDRADALVQ

-32 GVGFLADH
+32 GIGFLADH
-40 HGTLLT
+40 QGTLLT
-46 SHEAVDGLDRLLLR
+46 SHEAVEGADRLVLHT
-60 AADDRTR
+60 ADDRTR

-82 ALVRTENLGVAP
+82 ALVRTENPGIAP

-109 RIIAGGRREARV
+109 RIAAGGWRGARV
-121 LTAAPAAYPAGGR
+121 LTAAPAAFPVGDR
-134 SRVLDDALELALG
+134 SQLLDDALELALG

-173 LGVLGASLRAAGRDS
+173 LGVLGASLRSAVRDS
-188 GFAAPVRPGGETDP
+188 GFAAPVRPAEEADP
-202 ALTALLARNAATV
+202 ELTALLARNATTV

-244 TGLTGIVERASVA
+244 TGLPGIVERASVA
-257 RELADFMAGPHPVLA
+257 GELADFMAGPHAVFA

-293 RGDAPAPTLW
+293 QSEAPAPTLW

-309 RGTDD
+309 QDTDD
-314 SVADAVRRALERA
+314 SVADAVRRALQRA
-327 APMAAAS
+327 APVAAAS
-334 GPARTA
+334 APGRPA
-340 DLGDLDPEPLAAL
+340 DLGDLDPEATAAL

-361 LICLDAPEEMPPALL
+361 LLCLDAPEEMPPALL
-376 PEWATGTAE
+376 PDWAGRTLA
-385 WLRATGARLVLAC
+385 WLRATGTRLVLAC
-398 GEEFWETAAE
+398 GDEFWESVAE
-408 QFPARLRLTALT
+408 EFPARLRLTGLT
-420 RQEARTARS
+420 RQEARTAHS
-429 RYGVPDGAL
+429 RYGVPEGAL
-438 TDADARHPL
+438 SGPDARHPL
-447 ALRLLSEVRAAL
+447 ALRLLSEL
-459 PAHAPVRAPDRHGVP
+459 PV
-474 DADAR
+474 
-479 HPLALRLRSELP
+479 
-491 ADAPVRPHVVPDG
+491 G
-504 ALTDA
+504 A
-509 DTRPTLTPRL
+509 
-519 LSVLPADPP
+519 P

-537 FAAHLDLTCLRVA
+537 FAAHLDLACLRIA

-557 GLDDSAVR
+557 GLGDTAVR

-583 GHGLGLLDRESFAA
+583 GHGLGMLDREGFAA
-597 VFPHGRAPARL
+597 VFPPGRAPARL
-608 GGGTGWASAVLDE
+608 GGGTGWASAVLDQ

-665 AGVMPVPHHRI
+665 DGVMAVPHHRI
-676 GPVVQALLLLGRRRG
+676 GPVVQALLLLGRRQG

-722 LLRAPDAL
+722 LLRTPDAL

-737 FLADRLVA
+737 FLADRIVA
-745 WRRAGQAVPGEFG
+745 WRHAGQAVPAEFG
-758 PTFWT
+758 PAFWT
-763 ALALPDAERFA
+763 ALALPHAERFA

-805 PAAGQPYLT
+805 PAAGQPHLT

-843 YGALD
+843 HGALD

-904 PHTGTSAD
+904 PHTGTTAD
-912 HTLLRRAAHALLAR
+912 HSLLRRAAHALLAR

-934 GALALLTVDPVSRDQ
+934 GALALLVVDPVSRDQ

-954 LRHFTAGDRGLPP
+954 LRHFTAADRGLPP
-967 SALLP
+967 TALLP

-984 FRARLRAAPDPA
+984 FRVRLRGGSDPAAP
-996 VTLRALADVTD
+996 LRALAEVTD

-1041 LGPTARTELLPLL
+1041 QGPTARTELLPLL
-1054 TGLLGKGFEAPRA
+1054 TGLLGKGFEAARA

-1076 GTPATTPLRRELLDL
+1076 GTPATTPLRRELLDR

-1098 PDVLVA
+1098 PEVLVA
-1104 VLRAAATLLDGDG
+1104 VLRAAATLGDGDG
-1117 ADPVVAEARGLVHR
+1117 AGPAAEEARGLVHR
-1131 TARLLGRTAGG
+1131 TVRLLGRTPEGVD
-1142 GEHRLTG
+1142 HRLSC

-1154 PGFGARLARWLAE
+1154 PGFGARLGRWLTE
-1167 APEEWAAV
+1167 APQEWAAV

>member
-13 VGDFADALVQ
+13 LGDCTDALVQ

-67 VVDAEAVVPL
+67 VVDADAVVPL

-82 ALVRTENLGVAP
+82 ALVRTEHLGVAP

-109 RIIAGGRREARV
+109 RIVAGGLREARV
-121 LTAAPAAYPAGGR
+121 LTAAQAAYPVGGR
-134 SRVLDDALELALG
+134 SQVLADALELALG

-173 LGVLGASLRAAGRDS
+173 LGVLGASLRAAGRES
-188 GFAAPVRPGGETDP
+188 GFAAPVRPAGEADP
-202 ALTALLARNAATV
+202 ALTALLACNAATV

-244 TGLTGIVERASVA
+244 TGLTGIVERPSVK
-257 RELADFMAGPHPVLA
+257 RELADFLDGPHAVLA

-293 RGDAPAPTLW
+293 RGDAPTLW

-309 RGTDD
+309 RDTDD

-327 APMAAAS
+327 APVAAAS
-334 GPARTA
+334 GPARSA

-353 AAREGRPL
+353 AASEGRPL
-361 LICLDAPEEMPPALL
+361 LLCLDAPEEMPPALL
-376 PEWATGTAE
+376 PEWARATAE

-398 GEEFWETAAE
+398 REEFWESVAGE
-408 QFPARLRLTALT
+408 FPARLRLTGLT

-429 RYGVPDGAL
+429 RYGIPDGAL

-459 PAHAPVRAPDRHGVP
+459 PPDAPVRPPDRRGVP

-479 HPLALRLRSELP
+479 HPLALGLLSERP
-491 ADAPVRPHVVPDG
+491 VDAPVRPHGVPEG
-504 ALTDA
+504 AWHPRA
-509 DTRPTLTPRL
+509 PRL
-519 LSVLPADPP
+519 VCAGPADAP

-557 GLDDSAVR
+557 GLDDRAVR
-565 RLATR
+565 RLAIR

-583 GHGLGLLDRESFAA
+583 GHGQGMLDRKSFAA
-597 VFPHGRAPARL
+597 VFPPERAPARL
-608 GGGTGWASAVLDE
+608 GAGTGWASAVLDE
-621 GLLVRSGGGYRF
+621 GLLVRSGDGYRF

-722 LLRAPDAL
+722 LLRTPDAL

-737 FLADRLVA
+737 FLADRIVA
-745 WRRAGQAVPGEFG
+745 WRRAGRAVPEEFG
-758 PTFWT
+758 PAFWT

-782 DPAVAEG
+782 DPAVLAG

-805 PAAGQPYLT
+805 PAAGQPHLT

-912 HTLLRRAAHALLAR
+912 HTLLRRAARALLAR

-934 GALALLTVDPVSRDQ
+934 GALALLAVDPVSRDQ

-954 LRHFTAGDRGLPP
+954 LRHFAAGDPGLPP
-967 SALLP
+967 TALLP

-984 FRARLRAAPDPA
+984 FRARLRGAPDPA
-996 VTLRALADVTD
+996 VTLRALADITD
-1007 PALARRIAALVRE
+1007 PALARRVVALVRE

-1026 EAAPCVAEYV
+1026 EAAGSVAEYV

-1041 LGPTARTELLPLL
+1041 HGPTARTELLPLL
-1054 TGLLGKGFEAPRA
+1054 TGLLGKGFEAARA

-1076 GTPATTPLRRELLDL
+1076 GTPATAPLRRELLDL

-1104 VLRAAATLLDGDG
+1104 VLRAAATLLESDGTG
-1117 ADPVVAEARGLVHR
+1117 PAMEEARGLVHR
-1131 TARLLGRTAGG
+1131 TARLLGRTGEGG
-1142 GEHRLTG
+1142 DHRLTG

-1154 PGFGARLARWLAE
+1154 PGLGVRLARWLAE

>member
-13 VGDFADALVQ
+13 VGDCADALVQ

-67 VVDAEAVVPL
+67 VVDAESVVPL

-82 ALVRTENLGVAP
+82 ALVRTEHLGVAP

-109 RIIAGGRREARV
+109 RIVAGALREARV

-134 SRVLDDALELALG
+134 SQVLDDALELALG
-147 TAARDALRPGGGTT
+147 TAARDALRTGGGTT

-188 GFAAPVRPGGETDP
+188 GFAAPVRPTGEADP
-202 ALTALLARNAATV
+202 ALTALLARNATTV

-244 TGLTGIVERASVA
+244 TGLVGIVERASVA
-257 RELADFMAGPHPVLA
+257 RELADFTAGPHAVLA
-272 LTGDPGSGRT
+272 LTGEPGSGRT

-293 RGDAPAPTLW
+293 MNDAPAPTLW

-309 RGTDD
+309 RATDD

-327 APMAAAS
+327 APVAAAS
-334 GPARTA
+334 GPARSA
-340 DLGDLDPEPLAAL
+340 DLGDLDPEPLATL

-376 PEWATGTAE
+376 AGWAKGTVE

-398 GEEFWETAAE
+398 GEEFWEGVAE
-408 QFPARLRLTALT
+408 EFPARLRLTGLT

-438 TDADARHPL
+438 TDTDARHPL

-459 PAHAPVRAPDRHGVP
+459 PA
-474 DADAR
+474 
-479 HPLALRLRSELP
+479 
-491 ADAPVRPHVVPDG
+491 DAPVRPHGVPEG

-509 DTRPTLTPRL
+509 VTRHPLAPRL
-519 LSVLPADPP
+519 LSMLPADAP

-550 ERIAAAN
+550 GRIAAAN

-565 RLATR
+565 RLAIR

-676 GPVVQALLLLGRRRG
+676 GPVVQALLLLGRRSG

-722 LLRAPDAL
+722 LLRTPDAL

-737 FLADRLVA
+737 FLADRIVA

-758 PTFWT
+758 PAFWT

-789 AGERYLDA
+789 VGERYLDA

-904 PHTGTSAD
+904 PHTGTAAD

-934 GALALLTVDPVSRDQ
+934 GALALLAADPVSRDQ

-967 SALLP
+967 AALLP
-972 ALATHPDTVLDA
+972 ALSTHPDTVLDA
-984 FRARLRAAPDPA
+984 FRARLRTAPDPA

-1041 LGPTARTELLPLL
+1041 HGPTARTELLPLL

-1104 VLRAAATLLDGDG
+1104 VLRAAATLVDRDGT
-1117 ADPVVAEARGLVHR
+1117 EARGLVHR
-1131 TARLLGRTAGG
+1131 TAQLLGRTPEGVD
-1142 GEHRLTG
+1142 HRLTG

-1154 PGFGARLARWLAE
+1154 PGFGARLARWLTE
-1167 APEEWAAV
+1167 TPEEWAAV
-1175 VGPGVRRAIEERA
+1175 VGPGVRRAVEERA